1 MVPRVRRALG
11 RWLERADIV
20 GDAAYDALVV
30 TSEVVTDHLQRGG
43 RQLLLRAWRGAD
55 HVSIQVDGD
64 VGSTVDEAGGHAID
78 AIQRMVVI
86 DALSD
91 ERVTH
96 RSARR
101 RTICCRLPVV

>member
-30 TSEVVTDHLQRGG
+30 TSEVVTDHLERGG
-43 RQLLLRAWRGAD
+43 RQLLLRAWRGVD

-64 VGSTVDEAGGHAID
+64 VDGPGEDAAGDAVD
-78 AIQRMVVI
+78 AIQRMVVV

-91 ERVTH
+91 ERVVH
-96 RSARR
+96 RSPRG
-101 RTICCRLPVV
+101 RTICCRLPVA